1 VGPVEEADAA
11 ERGPT
16 IESVRQLCASG
27 HPCEAG
33 LTPSPPVSF
42 PLVVRVC
49 L

>member
-16 IESVRQLCASG
+16 IESVPNGIEL
-27 HPCEAG
+27 HPVLGEDVDMSY
-33 LTPSPPVSF
+33 PF
-42 PLVVRVC
+42 C